1 MAELSTGAVGGLKV
15 PGLRAHMGDWIYYI
29 TFLRLEDVAQRVSLA
44 QDLHTSKALKD
55 LIQREVD
62 ESVHSQAIKRYLL
75 EQDQRLFNAIVI
87 AIYGGA
93 PTWAELKIDDT
104 ARSGLGVL
112 PVYMKGALGVLAFD
126 GSEKLFAVD
135 GQHRV
140 VGIQKAVATK
150 SALGDEEVCVI
161 FVGHSNDRSGL
172 QRTRR
177 LFTTLNR
184 YAKPVN
190 KTEII
195 ALDEDDAI
203 AIVTRRLLE
212 HYPLLANFTSIKRG
226 KSIPASDR
234 RSLTTIVTVY
244 DVLDR
249 YMSWQWKDRRDF
261 KKQRPGDR
269 QLNDLYRQAIA
280 LFDGLK
286 KTFPPLSELADSRPD
301 EEVSFKY
308 RNRSEGGH
316 LLFRPVG
323 LLMVI
328 SVIRYLLDEGKTLPQ
343 ALSAVASGPMLLTET
358 PWAGLLWDSA
368 NHRMTVSS
376 ENQRVATRL
385 LLHGVGGRLS
395 ALKNASPETLKNEWA
410 GIIDRPADSLAL
422 PVWKRRR

>member
-1 MAELSTGAVGGLKV
+1 MTELSTGAIGDLKV

-29 TFLRLEDVAQRVSLA
+29 TFLRLEDIAQRVSLA

-75 EQDQRLFNAIVI
+75 EQEQRLFNAIVI

-104 ARSGLGVL
+104 ARSGLGIL
-112 PVYMKGALGVLAFD
+112 PSYMKGALGVLAFD

-150 SALGDEEVCVI
+150 AALGDEEVCVI
-161 FVGHSNDRSGL
+161 FVGHSNDRNGL

-212 HYPLLANFTSIKRG
+212 NYPLLTNFTSIKRG

-234 RSLTTIVTVY
+234 RSLTTIVTIY

-261 KKQRPGDR
+261 KKQRPSDR
-269 QLNDLYRQAIA
+269 ELNALYRQAVA
-280 LFDGLK
+280 LFEGLK
-286 KTFPPLSELADSRPD
+286 KAFPPLSELADSRPD
-301 EEVSFKY
+301 EEISFKY
-308 RNRSEGGH
+308 RNRSAGGH

-328 SVIRYLLDEGKTLPQ
+328 SVIRYLLDEGKALAK
-343 ALSAVASGPMLLTET
+343 ALSAVASAPMLLAEP
-358 PWAGLLWDSA
+358 PWVGLLWDSA

-385 LLHGVGGRLS
+385 LLHGVGGRLA
-395 ALKNASPETLKNEWA
+395 ALKNASPETLKKEWA
-410 GIIDRPADSLAL
+410 GIIDKPVRSVRL
-422 PVWKRRR
+422 PSWK